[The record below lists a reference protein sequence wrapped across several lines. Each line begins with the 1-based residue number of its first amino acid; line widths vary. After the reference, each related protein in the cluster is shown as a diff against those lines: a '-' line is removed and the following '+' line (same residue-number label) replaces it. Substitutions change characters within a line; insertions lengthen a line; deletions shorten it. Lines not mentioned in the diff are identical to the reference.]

1 VCCQHD
7 TLSQAHKEA
16 AIAKLA
22 EMHDKLREAEEQAR
36 TEADV
41 RDKHKAELAALAVRE
56 EAAERARSL
65 ARAAHEKPRAI
76 NASILDNMIA
86 RIEEQTGMAEEQ
98 KQEAQ
103 EADEAV
109 ERACEQVLRVEASG
123 VAEEVLSEHVAVES
137 AVLSAVQDLLELK
150 AEQASAFVAAE
161 ACAVRDAE
169 LQASGELAADLLH
182 TVVHHECRALVSEEL
197 AEAVKHEQMRK
208 YEEQRVEE
216 EMEKE
221 LTAEI
226 VQVVADAECSVL
238 AAEELAARAK
248 DAQREEEGRRAAEG
262 GVTSD
267 AAADMKILS
276 PAEAA
281 TAAEAAVK
289 EAEEE
294 RKAILVVV
302 AEVTHRL
309 PTPCEKTAQED
320 AEGDPKMEED
330 KRAASVSHAQ
340 AQAADAKAA
349 EEAALAQATA
359 AAEAAALASAIVVAE
374 EEREGIQ
381 GVGQYLWNVSP
392 RYARVVDHL
401 AIQDV
406 IAQVVHDL
414 AAQVERTVQEDAGRE
429 MRMEEEKEAASIA
442 HAQPAAVQPAEEA
455 ALEQGKQRAEEKRRE
470 EEHAQQVSQMLGS
483 MLEGKLVEAF
493 MCLATAQALATPRH
507 LREAIDA
514 AEGTVV
520 AAEAAAASVAQ
531 ALKKTRDSQ
540 TLAEEQREEAPILR
554 LEQNLMLAAEEQR
567 QWVEAKRLKHVE
579 QALLETLNEQQH
591 FFEQEALREQ
601 QRVMQLMRS
610 RGSLGLSFP
619 VPACHHSVLLW

>member
-1 VCCQHD
+1 
-7 TLSQAHKEA
+7 LSQAHKEA

-22 EMHDKLREAEEQAR
+22 EMHDKLQEAEEQAL

-56 EAAERARSL
+56 EAAERSRAF
-65 ARAAHEKPRAI
+65 AAAH
-76 NASILDNMIA
+76 L
-86 RIEEQTGMAEEQ
+86 
-98 KQEAQ
+98 QEAQ
-103 EADEAV
+103 EAEEAV

-123 VAEEVLSEHVAVES
+123 VAEEVLAEHVAVES
-137 AVLSAVQDLLELK
+137 AVLSAVQDMLELE

-169 LQASGELAADLLH
+169 LQASGELAADMLH

-208 YEEQRVEE
+208 MEEQRVEE
-216 EMEKE
+216 EVEKE
-221 LTAEI
+221 LTAES
-226 VQVVADAECSVL
+226 VHVVADAECSVL
-238 AAEELAARAK
+238 AADELADGAK
-248 DAQREEEGRRAAEG
+248 DAPREEEGRRAAEG

-267 AAADMKILS
+267 AAADMKILL

-281 TAAEAAVK
+281 TEAEAAIK

-294 RKAILVVV
+294 SEAIQGVV
-302 AEVTHRL
+302 AKVAHRL

-320 AEGDPKMEED
+320 AEGDPEMEED
-330 KRAASVSHAQ
+330 KRAASVAHAQ
-340 AQAADAKAA
+340 VQAAVAKAA
-349 EEAALAQATA
+349 EDSALALATA
-359 AAEAAALASAIVVAE
+359 AAAAAALAFAIVVAE
-374 EEREGIQ
+374 EERQGIQ
-381 GVGQYLWNVSP
+381 GVGHYLRTVSP

-406 IAQVVHDL
+406 VAQVVHDL
-414 AAQVERTVQEDAGRE
+414 AEQVERTVQEDAGRE
-429 MRMEEEKEAASIA
+429 MRMEEKKEAASIA
-442 HAQPAAVQPAEEA
+442 HAQTQPAAAVQPAEEA
-455 ALEQGKQRAEEKRRE
+455 GKQRAEETRRE
-470 EEHAQQVSQMLGS
+470 EEHAQQGSQMLSS
-483 MLEGKLVEAF
+483 MLEEMLVEAS

-507 LREAIDA
+507 LSEAIDA

-531 ALKKTRDSQ
+531 ALKKTRDSE
-540 TLAEEQREEAPILR
+540 TLAEEQREEAPILQ
-554 LEQNLMLAAEEQR
+554 LEQDLMLAAEEKR
-567 QWVEAKRLKHVE
+567 QMVEAKRLKHVE
-579 QALLETLNEQQH
+579 QPLLEALNEQQH

-610 RGSLGLSFP
+610 RGSLGVSFP
-619 VPACHHSVLLW
+619 VPVCHHRSTLL